1 MRSSRHDQIFYSTWP
16 RDAHRKIAYNA
27 PRDNHMIN
35 YLVLEVMDSSDIS
48 PDLDSDDACV
58 DQMNTST

>member
-1 MRSSRHDQIFYSTWP
+1 
-16 RDAHRKIAYNA
+16 
-27 PRDNHMIN
+27 MIN

-58 DQMNTST
+58 DQMNTSTWLKPN